1 MAARRKKNRWFLRDI
16 SAASV
21 LLILAGV
28 VVGVFVSGFDW
39 PKLKGERSVDG
50 TLPPNYE
57 AHYEGAIIFP
67 TEELGICLVA
77 SLDNRT
83 GGLQAKGYAH
93 CDDIKIKAPQRI
105 TPEMARLSAVGN
117 AFHR

>member
-1 MAARRKKNRWFLRDI
+1 MAARRKKRRWFLRDI

-21 LLILAGV
+21 LLVLAGV
-28 VVGVFVSGFDW
+28 VVGVFASGFDW
-39 PKLKGERSVDG
+39 QKLKGERPADG
-50 TLPPNYE
+50 ALPPNYE
-57 AHYEGAIIFP
+57 AHYKGAIIFP
-67 TEELGICLVA
+67 TEQLGICLVA

-83 GGLQAKGYAH
+83 GALQAKGYAH
-93 CDDIKIKAPQRI
+93 CDDIKIKAPKRI